1 MSLWC
6 SSSTGFLSER
16 TCWRSLCFAS
26 SPLLGIHAWA
36 CFLPQTS
43 ALPFLLA
50 FKHMGEAHM
59 GVQSDH
65 WGRPECVCV
74 SVSVSWVCVCVCV
87 HERIMPFSIRGVSR
101 ERKGKMLTELRCDK
115 WFFSTTLNLKA
126 RSSSSFY
133 SPNHVRA
140 FRLRLK
146 NPVYTL
152 FFRPL
157 CVFVARPFFRPFF
170 FARDYRKALKTPLA
184 KSTSV
189 VSPHKRKK
197 ERLSV

>member
-1 MSLWC
+1 
-6 SSSTGFLSER
+6 
-16 TCWRSLCFAS
+16 
-26 SPLLGIHAWA
+26 
-36 CFLPQTS
+36 
-43 ALPFLLA
+43 
-50 FKHMGEAHM
+50 
-59 GVQSDH
+59 
-65 WGRPECVCV
+65 
-74 SVSVSWVCVCVCV
+74 
-87 HERIMPFSIRGVSR
+87 MPFSIRGVSR

-170 FARDYRKALKTPLA
+170 FFFCEGLS
-184 KSTSV
+184 KSFKNSPGQVYFCCLPSQKEKRGSLFRRCRRMLTSHFV
-189 VSPHKRKK
+189 GHR
-197 ERLSV
+197 EREPQTTQPWVMSFLERVQQRGVFVLFLSCETRAA

>member
-1 MSLWC
+1 MC
-6 SSSTGFLSER
+6 VCE
-16 TCWRSLCFAS
+16 C
-26 SPLLGIHAWA
+26 
-36 CFLPQTS
+36 
-43 ALPFLLA
+43 
-50 FKHMGEAHM
+50 
-59 GVQSDH
+59 
-65 WGRPECVCV
+65 ECVL
-74 SVSVSWVCVCVCV
+74 SVCVCV

-170 FARDYRKALKTPLA
+170 FFFFARDYRKALKTPLA